1 MIEKNKIFSF
11 KNFSFLFS
19 ENAFFTSP
27 TIRYAAQNH
36 YSTPMEFTSQIDK
49 NLYSAKIVLRCRQMP
64 NTFLIQGQTLN
75 NSKGNDH
82 DFCDLIPDEQIE
94 WKTDQRGTVI
104 FDGLCVRL
112 KRIINQTQSQQ
123 N

>member
-1 MIEKNKIFSF
+1 LSFYKIYSSSF
-11 KNFSFLFS
+11 EFS

-36 YSTPMEFTSQIDK
+36 YSTPMEFKSQIDK
-49 NLYSAKIVLRCRQMP
+49 NLYSAQIVLRCRQMP
-64 NTFLIQGQTLN
+64 NTFVIQGETLN
-75 NSKGNDH
+75 NRQS
-82 DFCDLIPDEQIE
+82 DFCDIIPDEQIE

-112 KRIINQTQSQQ
+112 KLITHQTQSNQIKYF